1 MSTNTNDRSDQEW
14 REKLTPQQY
23 EILRECGTEPAF
35 TGEYWDKHDPGAYLC
50 AGCGTELFR
59 SDAKYDSGTGW
70 PSFWEA
76 VDPARIQTLDDYS
89 GGRHRIEVRCA
100 NCGGHLGHLF
110 PDGPQPTGMRY
121 CINSASLRFRA
132 EDE

>member
-1 MSTNTNDRSDQEW
+1 MSRNEDRSEQEW

-35 TGEYWDKHDPGAYLC
+35 TGEYWDKHDPGSYLC

-70 PSFWEA
+70 PSFWQA
-76 VDPARIQTLDDYS
+76 VDPNRIQTLDDFS

-100 NCGGHLGHLF
+100 QCGGHLGHLF
-110 PDGPQPTGMRY
+110 SDGPQPTGMRY
-121 CINSASLRFRA
+121 CINSASLQFRG
-132 EDE
+132 ESE